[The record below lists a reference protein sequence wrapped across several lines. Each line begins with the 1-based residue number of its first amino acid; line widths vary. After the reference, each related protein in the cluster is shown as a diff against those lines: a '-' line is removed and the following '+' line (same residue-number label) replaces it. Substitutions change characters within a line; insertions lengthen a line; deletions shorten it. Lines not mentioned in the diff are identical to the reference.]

1 MKFIIPLGVA
11 LSTFGCALGIQFSVT
26 RLCYVAGREGHM
38 IEAFSYIH
46 MRRLTPAPAVVSQV
60 SDIHIHTCTQQPFN
74 IMYVTV

>member
-1 MKFIIPLGVA
+1 MNFIIPLGVA

-38 IEAFSYIH
+38 VEAFSYIH

-60 SDIHIHTCTQQPFN
+60 SDIYIYFN
-74 IMYVTV
+74 ISACSVQ